1 MPVQDFCWKESV
13 AGHRAHLTQAWR
25 HNSVDCASRGLL
37 STELLENELQWSSP
51 GRLHLSDA
59 AWPKLF
65 HLTPNIP
72 SEEEDEIC
80 LHTVITQADP
90 IVSVDRF
97 SSFTRLRRVTAWLLA
112 TARFTRKA

>member
-1 MPVQDFCWKESV
+1 MPVQDLCCKEGV

-37 STELLENELQWSSP
+37 STELLENELRWSGP
-51 GRLHLSDA
+51 GWLHLRDA

-72 SEEEDEIC
+72 SEEQDEIC

-90 IVSVDRF
+90 MS
-97 SSFTRLRRVTAWLLA
+97 RLTDSPLSPD
-112 TARFTRKA
+112 